1 MFRQIQQTHRLHC
14 IQMVQYR
21 ALMRADNIPR
31 DRILAMLQ
39 MASKV
44 DSRIG
49 GHQTLNV
56 LLQHSFVVEQTL

>member
-1 MFRQIQQTHRLHC
+1 
-14 IQMVQYR
+14 
-21 ALMRADNIPR
+21 MRADNIPR

-56 LLQHSFVVEQTL
+56 LLQHSFVVEQIL